1 MSRMGEIAGEVFLVA
16 ECQGDGMGE
25 ALCKHFHTFCVL
37 APIKMRHPYQFQS
50 INLEESIR
58 KKKKKKRSSN
68 TLLQIWLKF
77 NK

>member
-37 APIKMRHPYQFQS
+37 APFDGLNEEYTTSIGFHLPFSHFDTRPYS
-50 INLEESIR
+50 INSILE
-58 KKKKKKRSSN
+58 
-68 TLLQIWLKF
+68 LK
-77 NK
+77 